1 MEKQKLKE
9 LIVEHK
15 TRFLSVKGLLKRD
28 IQTKMDQYSE
38 QKEIIIITG
47 VRRSG
52 KSSLMRLVADDL
64 VNRRGVLASNIL
76 YVNFEDERLISFTA
90 NDFETLY
97 SAFLE
102 IEGPKDRKYLF
113 FDEIQN
119 VEGWGK
125 WLNRLYEFE
134 DVKIYITGSN
144 ASLLS
149 PEIATALTGRNRQV
163 TIWPFSFREF
173 LRWREYAVYTRE
185 ILNRDERVMIK
196 SFFAEYCQTGGFPE
210 VLKTGDLTLLE
221 QYYRDILY
229 RDVIAR
235 YGIKNIKGLKEMALF
250 LAANPGTTQSY
261 DRLKSLMGSRS
272 PVTAK
277 NYLDILNNVYLFFCT
292 DLYDFSLKRQIYN
305 PSKVYAIDTAM
316 MNAISFRFSQNLG
329 HQYENLVF
337 LELQRRGK
345 DVFYGRSPKGTE
357 VDFLLKKGLIL
368 EEAIQVSF
376 SLEDRRTEER
386 EIQGLVD
393 VLKDLKEKQKDIL
406 SADFELVIVTDDEE
420 REIEAECGTIK
431 AMPIWKWLL
440 LE

>member
-1 MEKQKLKE
+1 
-9 LIVEHK
+9 
-15 TRFLSVKGLLKRD
+15 VKGLLKRD